1 MPIDIGALRRGSTL
15 IYCFIMFDCNQKCQ
29 LPSITTRLSP
39 SRTRLSYFER
49 NPLSCGYYNKESFF
63 CLIFAK
69 STSQK
74 YRKSKDYEKLSHH
87 KE

>member
-15 IYCFIMFDCNQKCQ
+15 IYCFILFDYNQKCQ

-69 STSQK
+69 SMS
-74 YRKSKDYEKLSHH
+74 RKWRIRKDHKKLLPH
-87 KE
+87 K

>member
-15 IYCFIMFDCNQKCQ
+15 IYCFIVFDCNQKCQ

-63 CLIFAK
+63 CLIFTK
-69 STSQK
+69 SMP
-74 YRKSKDYEKLSHH
+74 RKWQIRKDHKKLLPLQ
-87 KE
+87 